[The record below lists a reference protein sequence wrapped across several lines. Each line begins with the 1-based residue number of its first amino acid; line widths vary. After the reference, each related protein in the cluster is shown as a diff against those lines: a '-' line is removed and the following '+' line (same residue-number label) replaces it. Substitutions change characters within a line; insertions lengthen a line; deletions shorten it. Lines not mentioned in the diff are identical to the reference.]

1 MSHEYLMKHSQ
12 QLFERFSGKYIAI
25 LGDEVITVSDSG
37 IEAFRRAKEKH
48 PGEEIHISYIPTE
61 EELVTLL

>member
-12 QLFERFSGKYIAI
+12 QLFEKFSGKYIAI
-25 LGDEVITVSDSG
+25 IGEEVITASESG

-48 PGEEIHISYIPTE
+48 RGEEVHISYIPTE